1 MRKLKDVMTKNV
13 QFVSPDATIQDV
25 AGQMKK
31 LDCGSIPV
39 GENDRLIGMITD
51 RDIALRAV
59 AEGRDPSKTLA
70 RDVMSHSV
78 VYSYEDEECSEA
90 AHIMEAKQIR
100 RLIVL
105 NRDKR
110 MVGIVTVGDL
120 SRKAGSEQLTGEI
133 MEKVS
138 QPAQSTAA

>member
-1 MRKLKDVMTKNV
+1 MTKNV